1 MINLKGNCEMRAK
14 TVTEYPHKLRIFED
28 GRIKSKGLVFPLSNA
43 DFNKY
48 SNTLKK
54 CLDCGN
60 ELVEY
65 KPFKYR
71 CPVCD
76 ETFSWSFYTLQRAAS
91 FYERHPEYK

>member
-1 MINLKGNCEMRAK
+1 MRAK
-14 TVTEYPHKLRIFED
+14 SVIEYPYKLRIFED
-28 GRIKSKGLVFPLSNA
+28 GRIKSKGLVFPLSNT

-48 SNTLKK
+48 VNTLKK

-65 KPFKYR
+65 KPCRYR
-71 CPVCD
+71 CLVCN
-76 ETFSWSFYTLQRAAS
+76 ETFSWSFYTLQRDAS